1 MEHAYGL
8 ADAPRLWKLTIYE
21 RLFKFEVSIIPVLPK
36 LFLIHKDQLLNQ
48 VMMVKFIDDLL
59 LKGEED
65 DVNHFLTELE
75 KRFKV
80 GRIIEQN
87 KLIYNKLSIEQH
99 EEVSIAFSME

>member
-1 MEHAYGL
+1 
-8 ADAPRLWKLTIYE
+8 
-21 RLFKFEVSIIPVLPK
+21 
-36 LFLIHKDQLLNQ
+36 
-48 VMMVKFIDDLL
+48 MVKFIDDLL

-80 GRIIEQN
+80 DRIIEQN